1 MENANFITV
10 NLIDWYQS
18 NKRMLPWRGTN
29 NPYKIWISEIILQ
42 QTRVMQGLE
51 YYIRFIER
59 FPDVKALADAD
70 EQEVLKYWQGLGY
83 YSRARNLH
91 AAARTV
97 RDQYDGKFPQNYD
110 SVLKLKGIGE
120 YTAAAITS
128 FAWNLPYPVV
138 DGNVFRVL
146 SRLFM
151 IDEPIDTQKG
161 KKYFTTLA
169 GEIMG
174 KTQPGLFNQAIME
187 FGALQCTP
195 SAPDCMQCPF
205 VDNCLAYSKQAITDY
220 PVKQNKTKTKE
231 LYLYY
236 FHIHWKKFTYL
247 YIRKEKGIWQNLFEF
262 PLIESEKAIDPEIL
276 IKKAVFPPFVSAGN
290 IDSFRF
296 IIQNKKHVLS
306 HRILYAT
313 FIEVFLNREP
323 EIPESIIRTKEEDIE
338 QYPVHRLMEYYI
350 ETRIRSDSCFSNENK

>member
-1 MENANFITV
+1 MGNTDFITV
-10 NLIDWYQS
+10 NLIDWYKS
-18 NKRMLPWRGTN
+18 NKRMLPWRSIN
-29 NPYKIWISEIILQ
+29 DPYKIWISEIILQ
-42 QTRVMQGLE
+42 QTRVAQGLE

-59 FPDVKALADAD
+59 FPDVKTLADAD

-97 RDQYDGKFPQNYD
+97 RDQYAGKFPENYE
-110 SVLKLKGIGE
+110 SILKLKGIGE
-120 YTAAAITS
+120 YTAAAIAS
-128 FAWNLPYPVV
+128 FVWNLPYPVV

-146 SRLFM
+146 SRLFL

-161 KKYFTTLA
+161 KKYFTMLA

-174 KTQPGLFNQAIME
+174 KARPGLFNQAIME

-195 SAPDCMQCPF
+195 SAPDCMRCPF
-205 VDNCLAYSKQAITDY
+205 IDNCLAYSKQAISDY
-220 PVKQNKTKTKE
+220 PVKLNKTKTKD

-236 FHIHWKKFTYL
+236 FHIHWKKYTYL

-262 PLIESEKAIDPEIL
+262 PLIESEKAIEPETL
-276 IKKAVFPPFVSAGN
+276 IKDAVFPPFLPAEN

-296 IIQNKKHVLS
+296 VIQNRKHVLS

-323 EIPESIIRTKEEDIE
+323 EIPESIIRIKENDIE

-350 ETRIRSDSCFSNENK
+350 ETQVKPGIA